1 MAGTPTFI
9 ILTDRDELNTQIS
22 STFENCGLLGKSGCA
37 TEFIANSGDDLI
49 QKLQGNPSF
58 IFTLIQKFNKPDATP
73 IYPSHDVIIMSDEA
87 HRSQYGIFADNMMR
101 LLPTAARI
109 GFTGTPLLSSDNI
122 TARTFGGYVSVY
134 DFKRAVEDGAT
145 VPLYYE
151 NRGEKIVD
159 LHNPKI
165 TNQILDA
172 IEAADLDVDQ
182 QEKLEA
188 EFAKEIHLL
197 TAEPRLRAIARDF
210 VKHYSDLWTSGKAMF
225 VCLNKVT
232 CVRMYNYVQEYWQDE
247 IKRLEALIKTATQ
260 QETQELNRKLQWMQE
275 TEMAVVISQEQ
286 NEIQTF
292 NTWGLDIRYHREK
305 MVRRELDKEF
315 KDSKNPLRVVFVC
328 AMWLTGFDVKC
339 LSCLYLDKP
348 LKAHTLMQ
356 TIARANRVSEG
367 KSNGL
372 IIDYIGIVK
381 ELRKALAEYTANVGG
396 DDGADPTIDKDELI
410 QRILETI
417 DKTEEFLTE
426 KGKVLQ
432 ELIFA
437 ADFIKLQVL
446 LEMADAVSGSM
457 ADKKRFTTYASEL
470 IRLMKYIDRDDITDA
485 TRKQYEAIRAIYGQ
499 LQKKRKHTHTTGL
512 MKQINDIISE
522 HVEIENTPNQV
533 SESGESTSV
542 GTRRFDISAINFTV
556 LSTEFA
562 KLNNKNLMMKDLE
575 DVIQKKLAR
584 LLISNPNRIDYYERY
599 QAIIEAYNA
608 EQDRATIEKTFME
621 LMKLAQELDQE
632 EQRYIREGFT
642 SDEELSL
649 YDMLLR
655 ENLSKAE
662 IKKIKEV
669 AIDLY
674 NKIQVKIAELDH
686 WKDKE
691 DTRAEVDVIIRNTL
705 WKDLPESYDD
715 NSLGLY
721 RQQIYEY
728 VYTRF

>member
-1 MAGTPTFI
+1 M
-9 ILTDRDELNTQIS
+9 LR
-22 STFENCGLLGKSGCA
+22 NCVKRWQ
-37 TEFIANSGDDLI
+37 NI
-49 QKLQGNPSF
+49 QP
-58 IFTLIQKFNKPDATP
+58 
-73 IYPSHDVIIMSDEA
+73 
-87 HRSQYGIFADNMMR
+87 
-101 LLPTAARI
+101 
-109 GFTGTPLLSSDNI
+109 
-122 TARTFGGYVSVY
+122 
-134 DFKRAVEDGAT
+134 
-145 VPLYYE
+145 
-151 NRGEKIVD
+151 
-159 LHNPKI
+159 
-165 TNQILDA
+165 
-172 IEAADLDVDQ
+172 
-182 QEKLEA
+182 
-188 EFAKEIHLL
+188 
-197 TAEPRLRAIARDF
+197 
-210 VKHYSDLWTSGKAMF
+210 
-225 VCLNKVT
+225 
-232 CVRMYNYVQEYWQDE
+232 
-247 IKRLEALIKTATQ
+247 
-260 QETQELNRKLQWMQE
+260 
-275 TEMAVVISQEQ
+275 
-286 NEIQTF
+286 
-292 NTWGLDIRYHREK
+292 
-305 MVRRELDKEF
+305 
-315 KDSKNPLRVVFVC
+315 
-328 AMWLTGFDVKC
+328 
-339 LSCLYLDKP
+339 
-348 LKAHTLMQ
+348 
-356 TIARANRVSEG
+356 
-367 KSNGL
+367 
-372 IIDYIGIVK
+372 
-381 ELRKALAEYTANVGG
+381 NVGG